1 MITPMRNIKYS
12 IAVLAVFLSGCTT
25 TPVVDTPKGEM
36 TADITNTV
44 TPAVAVHPYAD
55 IPSDQLSVLLEA
67 EFAIR
72 ARDLPLG
79 LRRLIVA
86 SLLIPDPAI
95 ARRAL
100 QLAQFMRDTD
110 ATLSMAKRVSDLE
123 PTDGEAATLAAAIL
137 IDRNDVAEALR
148 YSQRAFASDSEINPA
163 ALLNDYAAQPDE
175 TKARIQKLL
184 TQLAANYPDDPR
196 SLFAMALLEWR
207 KGNIDAAKEGL
218 KALFTVDPYH
228 ERGTL
233 LITEIRLQA
242 DDPSTF
248 EALLTAIEVTNSA
261 LLRYQYARYLLG
273 RQELENAKAQFDILV
288 REPQPSADHLISAA
302 LVDIELSQPASALV
316 HLDRVLSGRQRINDA
331 YFFRGLALIQVQD
344 TAQALDAFARVAP
357 STNYTRALREAAN
370 LLISDGDINATN
382 GFFERQRVAH
392 PQGREISFNLHADT
406 LEALG
411 SGEAR
416 NVLTTALSEFPQSTR
431 LLFAR
436 ATLLERLGLFNQ
448 AEADYRQIL
457 SLAPGD
463 AGALNALGYALT
475 NNTTRFSEA
484 ADLLEEAIT
493 KDPRN
498 PAIIDSL
505 GWVYFKLG
513 KKKQAELLLKEAYK
527 QYPDPE
533 VAAHLIELLWSQGRT
548 LEAKD
553 LIGTQLR
560 SSPENQ
566 YLLETAN
573 RLAIPLPE

>member
-12 IAVLAVFLSGCTT
+12 IAVLALFLSGCTT
-25 TPVVDTPKGEM
+25 TQVVDAPKGEIS
-36 TADITNTV
+36 ADVTNPV
-44 TPAVAVHPYAD
+44 TPTVVHPYAD

-79 LRRLIVA
+79 LRRLTAA

-100 QLAQFMRDTD
+100 QLAQFVRDTD
-110 ATLSMAKRVSDLE
+110 ATLGMARRLSDLE
-123 PTDGEAATLAAAIL
+123 PSDGEAATIAAAIL

-148 YSQRAFASDSEINPA
+148 YSRRAFASDSEINPA

-175 TKARIQKLL
+175 TKARIRQLL
-184 TQLAANYPDDPR
+184 GELAVNYPDDPR

-207 KGNIDAAKEGL
+207 SGNIGVAKEGL

-242 DDPSTF
+242 DDPRAF
-248 EALLTAIEVTNSA
+248 ETLLTAIEVTDSA

-288 REPQPSADHLISAA
+288 LAPQPNIDHLISAA
-302 LVDIELSQPASALV
+302 LVDIELSQPMSALV
-316 HLDRVLSGRQRINDA
+316 HLDRVLAGRQRISDA
-331 YFFRGLALIQVQD
+331 YFFRGLALMQVQD
-344 TAQALDAFARVAP
+344 TVQALDAFARVAP
-357 STNYTRALREAAN
+357 SSNYARALREAAN
-370 LLISDGDINATN
+370 LLISNGDINTTN
-382 GFFERQRVAH
+382 VFFERQRVTH
-392 PQGREISFNLHADT
+392 PQGREISFTFHADT

-411 SGEAR
+411 SDEAR
-416 NVLTTALSEFPQSTR
+416 NVLTTALSEFPKSTR

-436 ATLLERLGLFNQ
+436 ATLLERRGLFNQ
-448 AEADYRQIL
+448 AETDYRQIL
-457 SLAPGD
+457 NLAPGD

-484 ADLLEEAIT
+484 ADLLEEALT

-505 GWVYFKLG
+505 GWAYFKLG

-548 LEAKD
+548 LEARD
-553 LIGTQLR
+553 LFSAEWR
-560 SSPENQ
+560 SSPQNK
-566 YLLETAN
+566 YLLDTAN
-573 RLAIPLPE
+573 KLAIPLPE

>member
-1 MITPMRNIKYS
+1 MRNIKYS
-12 IAVLAVFLSGCTT
+12 IAVLALFLSGCTT
-25 TPVVDTPKGEM
+25 THVVDAPKGEIS
-36 TADITNTV
+36 ADVTNPV
-44 TPAVAVHPYAD
+44 TPTVVHPYAD

-79 LRRLIVA
+79 LRRLTAA

-100 QLAQFMRDTD
+100 QLAQFVRDTD
-110 ATLSMAKRVSDLE
+110 ATL
-123 PTDGEAATLAAAIL
+123 G
-137 IDRNDVAEALR
+137 
-148 YSQRAFASDSEINPA
+148 
-163 ALLNDYAAQPDE
+163 
-175 TKARIQKLL
+175 
-184 TQLAANYPDDPR
+184 
-196 SLFAMALLEWR
+196 LLEWR
-207 KGNIDAAKEGL
+207 SGNIEVAKEGL

-242 DDPSTF
+242 DDPRTF
-248 EALLTAIEVTNSA
+248 EALLTAIEVTDSA

-288 REPQPSADHLISAA
+288 LAPQPNIDHLISAA
-302 LVDIELSQPASALV
+302 LVDIELSQPMSALV
-316 HLDRVLSGRQRINDA
+316 HLDRVLAGRQRISDA
-331 YFFRGLALIQVQD
+331 YFFRGLALVQVQD
-344 TAQALDAFARVAP
+344 TVQALDAFARVAP
-357 STNYTRALREAAN
+357 SSNYARALREAAN
-370 LLISDGDINATN
+370 LLISNGDINTTN
-382 GFFERQRVAH
+382 VFFERQRVTH
-392 PQGREISFNLHADT
+392 PQGREISFTFHADT

-411 SGEAR
+411 SDEAR
-416 NVLTTALSEFPQSTR
+416 NLLTTSLSEFPKSTR

-436 ATLLERLGLFNQ
+436 ATLLERRGLFNQ
-448 AEADYRQIL
+448 AETDYRQIL
-457 SLAPGD
+457 NLAPGD

-484 ADLLEEAIT
+484 ADLLEEALT

-505 GWVYFKLG
+505 GWAYFKLG

-548 LEAKD
+548 LEARD
-553 LIGTQLR
+553 LFSAEWR
-560 SSPENQ
+560 SSPQNK
-566 YLLETAN
+566 YLLDTAN
-573 RLAIPLPE
+573 KLAIPLPE

>member
-12 IAVLAVFLSGCTT
+12 IAVLALFLSGCTT
-25 TPVVDTPKGEM
+25 TQVVDAPKGEIS
-36 TADITNTV
+36 ADVTNPV
-44 TPAVAVHPYAD
+44 TPTVVHPYAD

-79 LRRLIVA
+79 LRRLTAA

-100 QLAQFMRDTD
+100 QLAQFVRDTG
-110 ATLSMAKRVSDLE
+110 ATLSMARRLSDLE
-123 PTDGEAATLAAAIL
+123 PSDGEAATIAAAIL

-148 YSQRAFASDSEINPA
+148 YSRRAFASDSEINPA

-175 TKARIQKLL
+175 TKARIRQLL
-184 TQLAANYPDDPR
+184 GELAVNYPDDPR

-207 KGNIDAAKEGL
+207 SGNIGVAKEGL
-218 KALFTVDPYH
+218 RALFTVDPYH

-242 DDPSTF
+242 DDPRAF
-248 EALLTAIEVTNSA
+248 ETLLTAIEVTDSA

-288 REPQPSADHLISAA
+288 LAPQPNIDHLISAA
-302 LVDIELSQPASALV
+302 LVDIELSQPMSALV
-316 HLDRVLSGRQRINDA
+316 HLDRVLAGRQRISDA
-331 YFFRGLALIQVQD
+331 YFFRGLALMQVQD
-344 TAQALDAFARVAP
+344 TVQALDAFARVAP
-357 STNYTRALREAAN
+357 SSNYARALREAAN
-370 LLISDGDINATN
+370 LLISNGDINTTN
-382 GFFERQRVAH
+382 VFFERQRVTH
-392 PQGREISFNLHADT
+392 PQGREISFTFHADT

-411 SGEAR
+411 SDEAR
-416 NVLTTALSEFPQSTR
+416 NVLTTALSEFPKSTR

-436 ATLLERLGLFNQ
+436 ATLLERRGLFNQ
-448 AEADYRQIL
+448 AETDYRQIL
-457 SLAPGD
+457 NLAPGD

-484 ADLLEEAIT
+484 ADLLEEALT

-505 GWVYFKLG
+505 GWAYFKLG

-548 LEAKD
+548 LEARD
-553 LIGTQLR
+553 LFSAEWR
-560 SSPENQ
+560 SSPQNK
-566 YLLETAN
+566 YLLDTAN
-573 RLAIPLPE
+573 KLAIPLPE

>member
-1 MITPMRNIKYS
+1 MRNIKYS

-25 TPVVDTPKGEM
+25 TQVVDAPKGEM
-36 TADITNTV
+36 TADVTNTV

-79 LRRLIVA
+79 LRRLTAA

-110 ATLSMAKRVSDLE
+110 ATLSMAKRLSDLE

-148 YSQRAFASDSEINPA
+148 YSQRAFTSDSEINPA
-163 ALLNDYAAQPDE
+163 ALLNDYATQPDE
-175 TKARIQKLL
+175 TKARIQQLL

-218 KALFTVDPYH
+218 KALFAVDPYH

-242 DDPSTF
+242 DDPRTF
-248 EALLTAIEVTNSA
+248 EALLTAIEVTNSS

-288 REPQPSADHLISAA
+288 REPQPDADHLISAA
-302 LVDIELSQPASALV
+302 LVDIELLQPVSALV

-331 YFFRGLALIQVQD
+331 YFFRGLALVQVQD

-357 STNYTRALREAAN
+357 STNYARALREAAN

-392 PQGREISFNLHADT
+392 PQGREISFTFHADT

-411 SGEAR
+411 SDQAR

-436 ATLLERLGLFNQ
+436 ATLLERLGVFNQ

-484 ADLLEEAIT
+484 ADLLEEAMT

-513 KKKQAELLLKEAYK
+513 KKKQAELLLKQAYK

-553 LIGTQLR
+553 LITTQLR

>member
-1 MITPMRNIKYS
+1 MRNIKYS
-12 IAVLAVFLSGCTT
+12 IAVLALFLSGCTT
-25 TPVVDTPKGEM
+25 TLVVDAPKGEIS
-36 TADITNTV
+36 ADVTNPV
-44 TPAVAVHPYAD
+44 TPTVVHPYAD

-79 LRRLIVA
+79 LRRLTAA

-100 QLAQFMRDTD
+100 QLAQFVRDTD
-110 ATLSMAKRVSDLE
+110 ATLGMARRLSDLE
-123 PTDGEAATLAAAIL
+123 PSDGEAATIAAAIL

-148 YSQRAFASDSEINPA
+148 YSRRAFASDSEINPA

-175 TKARIQKLL
+175 TKARIRQLL
-184 TQLAANYPDDPR
+184 GELVVNYPDDPR
-196 SLFAMALLEWR
+196 SIFAMALLEWR
-207 KGNIDAAKEGL
+207 SGNIDVAKEGL

-242 DDPSTF
+242 DDPRTF
-248 EALLTAIEVTNSA
+248 EALLTAIEVTDSA

-288 REPQPSADHLISAA
+288 LAPQPNIDHLISAA
-302 LVDIELSQPASALV
+302 LVDIELSQPMSALL
-316 HLDRVLSGRQRINDA
+316 HLDRVLAGRQRINDA
-331 YFFRGLALIQVQD
+331 YFFRGLALVQVED
-344 TAQALDAFARVAP
+344 TVQALDAFARVAP
-357 STNYTRALREAAN
+357 STNYARALREAAN
-370 LLISDGDINATN
+370 LLISNGDINTTN
-382 GFFERQRVAH
+382 VFFERQRVTH
-392 PQGREISFNLHADT
+392 PQGREISFTFHADT

-411 SGEAR
+411 SDEAR

-436 ATLLERLGLFNQ
+436 ATLLERRGLFNQ
-448 AEADYRQIL
+448 AETDYRQIL
-457 SLAPGD
+457 NLAPGD

-484 ADLLEEAIT
+484 ADLLEEALT

-505 GWVYFKLG
+505 GWAYFKLG

-548 LEAKD
+548 LEARD
-553 LIGTQLR
+553 LFSAEWR
-560 SSPENQ
+560 SSPQNK
-566 YLLETAN
+566 YLLDTAN
-573 RLAIPLPE
+573 KLAIPLPE

>member
-1 MITPMRNIKYS
+1 MRNIKYS

-25 TPVVDTPKGEM
+25 TQVVDAPKGEM
-36 TADITNTV
+36 TTDVTNTV

-79 LRRLIVA
+79 LRRLTAA

-110 ATLSMAKRVSDLE
+110 ATLSMAKRLSDLE

-148 YSQRAFASDSEINPA
+148 YSQRAFTSDSEINPA
-163 ALLNDYAAQPDE
+163 ALLNDYATQPDE
-175 TKARIQKLL
+175 TKARLPPLL
-184 TQLAANYPDDPR
+184 THLAANYPDDPR

-218 KALFTVDPYH
+218 KALFAVDPYH

-242 DDPSTF
+242 DDPRTF
-248 EALLTAIEVTNSA
+248 EALLTAIEVTNSS

-288 REPQPSADHLISAA
+288 REPQPDADHLISAA
-302 LVDIELSQPASALV
+302 LVDIELLQPVSALV

-331 YFFRGLALIQVQD
+331 YFFRGLALVQVQD

-357 STNYTRALREAAN
+357 STNCTRALREAAN

-392 PQGREISFNLHADT
+392 PQGREISFTFHADT

-411 SGEAR
+411 SDQAR

-436 ATLLERLGLFNQ
+436 ATLLERLGVFNQ

-484 ADLLEEAIT
+484 ADLLEEAMT

-513 KKKQAELLLKEAYK
+513 KKKQAELLLKQAYK

-553 LIGTQLR
+553 LIATQLR

>member
-1 MITPMRNIKYS
+1 MITAMRNIKYS
-12 IAVLAVFLSGCTT
+12 IAVLALFLSGCTT
-25 TPVVDTPKGEM
+25 TQVVDAPKGEIS
-36 TADITNTV
+36 ADVTNPV
-44 TPAVAVHPYAD
+44 TPTVVHPYAD

-79 LRRLIVA
+79 LRRLTAA

-100 QLAQFMRDTD
+100 QLAQFVRDTG
-110 ATLSMAKRVSDLE
+110 ATLSMARRLSDLE
-123 PTDGEAATLAAAIL
+123 PSDGEAATIAAAIL

-148 YSQRAFASDSEINPA
+148 YSRRAFASDSEINPA

-175 TKARIQKLL
+175 TKARIRQLL
-184 TQLAANYPDDPR
+184 GELAVNYPDDPR

-207 KGNIDAAKEGL
+207 SGNIGVAKEGL

-242 DDPSTF
+242 DDPRAF
-248 EALLTAIEVTNSA
+248 EALLTAIEVTDSA

-288 REPQPSADHLISAA
+288 LAPQPNIDHLISAA
-302 LVDIELSQPASALV
+302 LVDIELSQPMSALV
-316 HLDRVLSGRQRINDA
+316 HLDRVLAGRQRISDA
-331 YFFRGLALIQVQD
+331 YFFRGLALVQVQD
-344 TAQALDAFARVAP
+344 TVQALDAFARVAP
-357 STNYTRALREAAN
+357 SSNYARALREAAN
-370 LLISDGDINATN
+370 LLISNGDINTTN
-382 GFFERQRVAH
+382 VFFERQRVTH
-392 PQGREISFNLHADT
+392 PQGREISFTFHADT

-411 SGEAR
+411 SDEAR
-416 NVLTTALSEFPQSTR
+416 NVLTTALSEFPKSTR

-436 ATLLERLGLFNQ
+436 ATLLERRGLFNQ
-448 AEADYRQIL
+448 AETDYRQIL
-457 SLAPGD
+457 NLAPGD

-484 ADLLEEAIT
+484 ADLLEEALT

-505 GWVYFKLG
+505 GWAYFKLG

-548 LEAKD
+548 LEARD
-553 LIGTQLR
+553 LFSAEWR
-560 SSPENQ
+560 SSPQNK
-566 YLLETAN
+566 YLLDTAN
-573 RLAIPLPE
+573 KLAIPLPE

>member
-12 IAVLAVFLSGCTT
+12 IAVLALFLSGCTT
-25 TPVVDTPKGEM
+25 TQVVDAPKGEIS
-36 TADITNTV
+36 ADVTNPV
-44 TPAVAVHPYAD
+44 TPTVVHPYAD

-79 LRRLIVA
+79 LRRLTAA

-100 QLAQFMRDTD
+100 QLAQFVRDTG
-110 ATLSMAKRVSDLE
+110 ATLSMARRLSDLE
-123 PTDGEAATLAAAIL
+123 PSDGEAATIAAAIL

-148 YSQRAFASDSEINPA
+148 YSRRAFASDSEINPA

-175 TKARIQKLL
+175 TKARIRQLL
-184 TQLAANYPDDPR
+184 GELAVNYPDDPR

-207 KGNIDAAKEGL
+207 SGNIGVAKEGL

-242 DDPSTF
+242 DDPRAF
-248 EALLTAIEVTNSA
+248 ETLLTAIEVTDSA

-288 REPQPSADHLISAA
+288 LAPQPNIDHLISAA
-302 LVDIELSQPASALV
+302 LVDIELSQPMSALV
-316 HLDRVLSGRQRINDA
+316 HLDRVLAGRQRISDA
-331 YFFRGLALIQVQD
+331 YFFRGLALMQVQD
-344 TAQALDAFARVAP
+344 TVQALDAFARVAP
-357 STNYTRALREAAN
+357 SSNYARALREAAN
-370 LLISDGDINATN
+370 LLISNGDINTTN
-382 GFFERQRVAH
+382 VFFERQRVTH
-392 PQGREISFNLHADT
+392 PQGREISFTFHADT

-411 SGEAR
+411 SDEAR
-416 NVLTTALSEFPQSTR
+416 NVLTTALSEFPKSTR

-436 ATLLERLGLFNQ
+436 ATLLERRGLFNQ
-448 AEADYRQIL
+448 AETDYRQIL
-457 SLAPGD
+457 NLAPGD

-484 ADLLEEAIT
+484 ADLLEEALT

-505 GWVYFKLG
+505 GWAYFKLG

-548 LEAKD
+548 LEARD
-553 LIGTQLR
+553 LFSAEWR
-560 SSPENQ
+560 SSPQNK
-566 YLLETAN
+566 YLLDTAN
-573 RLAIPLPE
+573 KLAIPLPE

>member
-12 IAVLAVFLSGCTT
+12 IAVLALFLSGCTT
-25 TPVVDTPKGEM
+25 TQVVDAPKGEIS
-36 TADITNTV
+36 ADVTNPV
-44 TPAVAVHPYAD
+44 TPTVVHPYAD

-79 LRRLIVA
+79 LRRLTAA

-100 QLAQFMRDTD
+100 QLAQFVRDTD
-110 ATLSMAKRVSDLE
+110 ATLGMARRLSDLE
-123 PTDGEAATLAAAIL
+123 PSDGEAATIAAAIL

-148 YSQRAFASDSEINPA
+148 YSRRAFASDSEINPA

-175 TKARIQKLL
+175 TKARIRQLL
-184 TQLAANYPDDPR
+184 GELAVNYPDDPR

-207 KGNIDAAKEGL
+207 SGNIGVAKEGL

-242 DDPSTF
+242 DDPRAF
-248 EALLTAIEVTNSA
+248 ETLLTAIEVTDSA

-273 RQELENAKAQFDILV
+273 RQELENAKAQFDILMLA
-288 REPQPSADHLISAA
+288 PQPNIDHLISAA
-302 LVDIELSQPASALV
+302 LVDIELSQPMSALV
-316 HLDRVLSGRQRINDA
+316 HLDRVLAGRQRISDA
-331 YFFRGLALIQVQD
+331 YFFRGLALVQVQD
-344 TAQALDAFARVAP
+344 TVQALDAFARVAP
-357 STNYTRALREAAN
+357 SSNYARALREAAN
-370 LLISDGDINATN
+370 LLISNGDINTTN
-382 GFFERQRVAH
+382 VFFERQRVTH
-392 PQGREISFNLHADT
+392 PQGREISFTFHADT

-411 SGEAR
+411 SDEAR
-416 NVLTTALSEFPQSTR
+416 NVLTTALSEFPKSTR

-436 ATLLERLGLFNQ
+436 ATLLERRGLFNQ
-448 AEADYRQIL
+448 AETDYRQIL
-457 SLAPGD
+457 NLAPGD

-484 ADLLEEAIT
+484 ADLLEEALT

-505 GWVYFKLG
+505 GWAYFKLG

-548 LEAKD
+548 LEARD
-553 LIGTQLR
+553 LFSAEWR
-560 SSPENQ
+560 SSPQNK
-566 YLLETAN
+566 YLLDTAN
-573 RLAIPLPE
+573 KLAIPLPE

>member
-12 IAVLAVFLSGCTT
+12 IAVLALFLSGCTT
-25 TPVVDTPKGEM
+25 TQVVDAPKGEIS
-36 TADITNTV
+36 ADVTNPV
-44 TPAVAVHPYAD
+44 TPTVVHPYAD

-79 LRRLIVA
+79 LRRLTAA

-100 QLAQFMRDTD
+100 QLAQFVRDTG
-110 ATLSMAKRVSDLE
+110 ATLSMARRLSDLE
-123 PTDGEAATLAAAIL
+123 PSDGEAATIAAAIL

-148 YSQRAFASDSEINPA
+148 YSRRAFASDSEINPA

-175 TKARIQKLL
+175 TKVRIRQLL
-184 TQLAANYPDDPR
+184 GELAVNYPDDPR
-196 SLFAMALLEWR
+196 SIFAMALLEWR
-207 KGNIDAAKEGL
+207 SGNIDVAKEGL

-242 DDPSTF
+242 DDPRTF
-248 EALLTAIEVTNSA
+248 EALLTAIEVTDSA

-288 REPQPSADHLISAA
+288 LAPQPNIDHLISAA
-302 LVDIELSQPASALV
+302 LVDIELSQPMSALV
-316 HLDRVLSGRQRINDA
+316 HLDRVLAGRQRISDA
-331 YFFRGLALIQVQD
+331 YFFRGLALVQVQD
-344 TAQALDAFARVAP
+344 TVQALDAFARVAP
-357 STNYTRALREAAN
+357 SSNYARALREAAN
-370 LLISDGDINATN
+370 LLISNGDINTTN
-382 GFFERQRVAH
+382 VFFERQRVTH
-392 PQGREISFNLHADT
+392 PQGREISFTFHADT

-411 SGEAR
+411 SDEAR
-416 NVLTTALSEFPQSTR
+416 NVLTTALSEFPKSTR

-436 ATLLERLGLFNQ
+436 ATLLERRGLFNQ
-448 AEADYRQIL
+448 AETDYRQIL
-457 SLAPGD
+457 NLAPGD

-484 ADLLEEAIT
+484 ADLLEEALT

-505 GWVYFKLG
+505 GWAYFKLG

-548 LEAKD
+548 LEARD
-553 LIGTQLR
+553 LFSAEWR
-560 SSPENQ
+560 SSPQNK
-566 YLLETAN
+566 YLLDTAN
-573 RLAIPLPE
+573 KLAIPLPE

>member
-25 TPVVDTPKGEM
+25 TQVVDAPKTEII
-36 TADITNTV
+36 ADVTNPV
-44 TPAVAVHPYAD
+44 TPAVVHPYAD
-55 IPSDQLSVLLEA
+55 IPSDQLSMLLEA

-72 ARDLPLG
+72 VRDLPLG
-79 LRRLIVA
+79 LRRLTAA

-110 ATLSMAKRVSDLE
+110 ATLSMAKRLSDLE

-148 YSQRAFASDSEINPA
+148 YSQRAFTSDSEINPA
-163 ALLNDYAAQPDE
+163 ALLNDYATQPDE
-175 TKARIQKLL
+175 TKARIQQLL

-218 KALFTVDPYH
+218 KALFAVDPYH

-392 PQGREISFNLHADT
+392 PQGREISFNLHAEA

-411 SGEAR
+411 SDEAR

-436 ATLLERLGLFNQ
+436 ATLLERLGVFNQ

-475 NNTTRFSEA
+475 NNTNRFSEA
-484 ADLLEEAIT
+484 ADLLEEAMT

-553 LIGTQLR
+553 LIATQLR

>member
-12 IAVLAVFLSGCTT
+12 IAVLALFLSGCTT
-25 TPVVDTPKGEM
+25 TQMVDAPTGEIS
-36 TADITNTV
+36 ADVTNPV
-44 TPAVAVHPYAD
+44 TPTVVHPYAD

-79 LRRLIVA
+79 LRRLTAA

-100 QLAQFMRDTD
+100 QLAQFVRDTD
-110 ATLSMAKRVSDLE
+110 ATLSMARRLSDLE
-123 PTDGEAATLAAAIL
+123 PNDGEAATIAAAIL

-148 YSQRAFASDSEINPA
+148 YSRRAFASDSEINPA

-175 TKARIQKLL
+175 TKARIRQLL
-184 TQLAANYPDDPR
+184 GELAVNYPDDPR

-207 KGNIDAAKEGL
+207 SGNIGVAKEGL

-242 DDPSTF
+242 DDPRAF
-248 EALLTAIEVTNSA
+248 EALLTAIEVTDSA

-288 REPQPSADHLISAA
+288 LAPQPNIDHLISAA
-302 LVDIELSQPASALV
+302 LVDIELSQPMSALV
-316 HLDRVLSGRQRINDA
+316 HLDRVLAGRQRISDA
-331 YFFRGLALIQVQD
+331 YFFRGLALVQVQD
-344 TAQALDAFARVAP
+344 TVQALDAFARVAP
-357 STNYTRALREAAN
+357 SSNYARALREAAN
-370 LLISDGDINATN
+370 LLISNGDINTTN
-382 GFFERQRVAH
+382 VFFERQRVTH
-392 PQGREISFNLHADT
+392 PQGREISFTFHADT

-411 SGEAR
+411 SDEAR
-416 NVLTTALSEFPQSTR
+416 NVLTTALSEFPKSTR

-436 ATLLERLGLFNQ
+436 ATLLERRGLFNQ
-448 AEADYRQIL
+448 AETDYRQIL
-457 SLAPGD
+457 NLAPGD

-484 ADLLEEAIT
+484 ADLLEEALT

-505 GWVYFKLG
+505 GWAYFKLG

-548 LEAKD
+548 LEARD
-553 LIGTQLR
+553 LFSAEWR
-560 SSPENQ
+560 SSPQNQ
-566 YLLETAN
+566 HLLDTAN
-573 RLAIPLPE
+573 KLAIPLPE

>member
-12 IAVLAVFLSGCTT
+12 IAVLALFLSGCTT
-25 TPVVDTPKGEM
+25 TQVVDAPKGEIS
-36 TADITNTV
+36 AGVTNPV
-44 TPAVAVHPYAD
+44 TPTVVHPYAE
-55 IPSDQLSVLLEA
+55 IPSDQLCVLLEA

-79 LRRLIVA
+79 LRRLTAA

-100 QLAQFMRDTD
+100 QLAQFVRDTG
-110 ATLSMAKRVSDLE
+110 ATLSMARRLSDLE
-123 PTDGEAATLAAAIL
+123 PSDGEAATIAAAIL

-148 YSQRAFASDSEINPA
+148 YSRRAFASDSEINPA

-175 TKARIQKLL
+175 TKARIRQLL
-184 TQLAANYPDDPR
+184 GELAVNYPDDPR

-207 KGNIDAAKEGL
+207 SGNIGVAKEGL

-242 DDPSTF
+242 DDPRAF
-248 EALLTAIEVTNSA
+248 EALLTAIEVTDSA

-288 REPQPSADHLISAA
+288 LAPQPNIDHLISAA
-302 LVDIELSQPASALV
+302 LVDIELSQPMSALV
-316 HLDRVLSGRQRINDA
+316 HLDRVLAGRQRISDA
-331 YFFRGLALIQVQD
+331 YFFRGLALVQVQD
-344 TAQALDAFARVAP
+344 TVQALDAFARVAP
-357 STNYTRALREAAN
+357 SSNYARALREAAN
-370 LLISDGDINATN
+370 LLISNGDINTTN
-382 GFFERQRVAH
+382 VFFERQRVTH
-392 PQGREISFNLHADT
+392 PQGREISFTFHADT

-411 SGEAR
+411 SDEAR
-416 NVLTTALSEFPQSTR
+416 NVLTTALSEFPKSTR

-436 ATLLERLGLFNQ
+436 ATLLERRGLFNQ
-448 AEADYRQIL
+448 AETDYRQIL
-457 SLAPGD
+457 NLAPGD

-484 ADLLEEAIT
+484 ADLLEEALT

-505 GWVYFKLG
+505 GWAYFKLG

-548 LEAKD
+548 LEARD
-553 LIGTQLR
+553 LFSAEWR
-560 SSPENQ
+560 SSPQNK
-566 YLLETAN
+566 YLLDTAN
-573 RLAIPLPE
+573 KLAIPLPE

>member
-1 MITPMRNIKYS
+1 MRNIKYS

-25 TPVVDTPKGEM
+25 TQVVDAPKGEM
-36 TADITNTV
+36 TADVTNTV

-72 ARDLPLG
+72 TRDLPLA
-79 LRRLIVA
+79 LRRLTAA

-110 ATLSMAKRVSDLE
+110 ATLSMAKRLSDLE

-148 YSQRAFASDSEINPA
+148 YSQRALTSDSEINPA

-175 TKARIQKLL
+175 TKARIQQLL

-218 KALFTVDPYH
+218 KALFAVDPYH

-288 REPQPSADHLISAA
+288 REPQPDADHLISAA
-302 LVDIELSQPASALV
+302 LVDIELSQPVSALV

-331 YFFRGLALIQVQD
+331 YFFRGLALVQVQD

-357 STNYTRALREAAN
+357 STNYARALREAAN

-392 PQGREISFNLHADT
+392 PQGREISFTFHADT

-411 SGEAR
+411 SDQAR

-436 ATLLERLGLFNQ
+436 ATLLERLGVFNQ

-484 ADLLEEAIT
+484 ADLLEEAMT

-513 KKKQAELLLKEAYK
+513 KKKQAELLLKQAYK

-553 LIGTQLR
+553 LITTQLR

>member
-1 MITPMRNIKYS
+1 
-12 IAVLAVFLSGCTT
+12 
-25 TPVVDTPKGEM
+25 M
-36 TADITNTV
+36 TM
-44 TPAVAVHPYAD
+44 PH
-55 IPSDQLSVLLEA
+55 S
-67 EFAIR
+67 
-72 ARDLPLG
+72 
-79 LRRLIVA
+79 
-86 SLLIPDPAI
+86 
-95 ARRAL
+95 
-100 QLAQFMRDTD
+100 
-110 ATLSMAKRVSDLE
+110 
-123 PTDGEAATLAAAIL
+123 PT
-137 IDRNDVAEALR
+137 R
-148 YSQRAFASDSEINPA
+148 P
-163 ALLNDYAAQPDE
+163 
-175 TKARIQKLL
+175 KARIRQLL
-184 TQLAANYPDDPR
+184 SELAINYPDDPR

-207 KGNIDAAKEGL
+207 SGNIDVAKEGL

-242 DDPSTF
+242 DDPHAF
-248 EALLTAIEVTNSA
+248 EALLTAIEATNSA

-288 REPQPSADHLISAA
+288 LAPQPNTDHLISAA
-302 LVDIELSQPASALV
+302 LVDIELSQPRSALV

-331 YFFRGLALIQVQD
+331 YFFRGLALVQVQD

-357 STNYTRALREAAN
+357 STNYTRALREAAS
-370 LLISDGDINATN
+370 LLISDGDITATN
-382 GFFERQRVAH
+382 VFFERQRAAH
-392 PQGREISFNLHADT
+392 PQGREISFTFHADT

-411 SGEAR
+411 SDEAR

-436 ATLLERLGLFNQ
+436 ATLLERRGLFNQ

-457 SLAPGD
+457 NLAPGD

-484 ADLLEEAIT
+484 ADLLEEALT

-505 GWVYFKLG
+505 GWAYFKLG

-548 LEAKD
+548 LEARD
-553 LIGTQLR
+553 LIAAEWQ
-560 SSPENQ
+560 SSPQNQ
-566 YLLETAN
+566 YLLDTAN

>member
-12 IAVLAVFLSGCTT
+12 IAVLALFLSGCTT
-25 TPVVDTPKGEM
+25 TQVVDAPKGEIS
-36 TADITNTV
+36 ADVTNPATPTV
-44 TPAVAVHPYAD
+44 VHPYAD

-79 LRRLIVA
+79 LRRLTAA

-100 QLAQFMRDTD
+100 QLAQFVRDTD
-110 ATLSMAKRVSDLE
+110 ATLGMARRLSDLE
-123 PTDGEAATLAAAIL
+123 PSDGEAATIAAAIL

-148 YSQRAFASDSEINPA
+148 YSRRAFASDSEINPA

-175 TKARIQKLL
+175 TKARIRQLL
-184 TQLAANYPDDPR
+184 GELAVNYPDDPR

-207 KGNIDAAKEGL
+207 SGNIGVAKEGL
-218 KALFTVDPYH
+218 RALFTVDPYH

-242 DDPSTF
+242 DDPRAF
-248 EALLTAIEVTNSA
+248 ETLLTAIEVTDSA

-288 REPQPSADHLISAA
+288 LAPQPNIDHLISAA
-302 LVDIELSQPASALV
+302 LVDIELSQPMSALV
-316 HLDRVLSGRQRINDA
+316 HLDRVLAGRQRISDA
-331 YFFRGLALIQVQD
+331 YFFRGLALMQVQD
-344 TAQALDAFARVAP
+344 TVQALDAFARVAP
-357 STNYTRALREAAN
+357 SSNYARALREAAN
-370 LLISDGDINATN
+370 LLISNGDINTTN
-382 GFFERQRVAH
+382 VFFERQRVTH
-392 PQGREISFNLHADT
+392 PQGREISFTFHADT

-411 SGEAR
+411 SDEAR
-416 NVLTTALSEFPQSTR
+416 NVLTTALSEFPKSTR

-436 ATLLERLGLFNQ
+436 ATLLERRGLFNQ
-448 AEADYRQIL
+448 AETDYRQIL
-457 SLAPGD
+457 NLAPGD

-484 ADLLEEAIT
+484 ADLLEEALT

-505 GWVYFKLG
+505 GWAYFKLG
-513 KKKQAELLLKEAYK
+513 KKKRAELLLKEAYK

-548 LEAKD
+548 LEARD
-553 LIGTQLR
+553 LFSAEWR
-560 SSPENQ
+560 SSPQNK
-566 YLLETAN
+566 YLLDTAN
-573 RLAIPLPE
+573 KLAIPLPE

>member
-1 MITPMRNIKYS
+1 MITHMRNIKYS
-12 IAVLAVFLSGCTT
+12 IAVLALFLSGCTT
-25 TPVVDTPKGEM
+25 TQVVDAPKGEIS
-36 TADITNTV
+36 AGVTNPV
-44 TPAVAVHPYAD
+44 TPTVVHPYAE
-55 IPSDQLSVLLEA
+55 IPSDQLCVLLEA

-79 LRRLIVA
+79 LRRLTAA

-100 QLAQFMRDTD
+100 QLAQFVRDTG
-110 ATLSMAKRVSDLE
+110 ATLSMARRLSDLE
-123 PTDGEAATLAAAIL
+123 PSDGEAATIAAAIL

-148 YSQRAFASDSEINPA
+148 YSRRAFASDSEINPA

-175 TKARIQKLL
+175 TKARIRQLL
-184 TQLAANYPDDPR
+184 GELAVNYPDDPR

-207 KGNIDAAKEGL
+207 SGNIGVAKEGL

-242 DDPSTF
+242 DDPRAF
-248 EALLTAIEVTNSA
+248 EALLTAIEVTDSA

-273 RQELENAKAQFDILV
+273 RQELENAKAQFDILMLA
-288 REPQPSADHLISAA
+288 PQPNIDHLISAA
-302 LVDIELSQPASALV
+302 LVDIELSQPMSALV
-316 HLDRVLSGRQRINDA
+316 HLDRVLAGRQRISDA
-331 YFFRGLALIQVQD
+331 YFFRGLALVQVQD
-344 TAQALDAFARVAP
+344 TVQALDAFARVAP
-357 STNYTRALREAAN
+357 SSNYARALREATN
-370 LLISDGDINATN
+370 LLISNGDINTTN
-382 GFFERQRVAH
+382 VFFERQRVTH
-392 PQGREISFNLHADT
+392 PQGREISFTFHADT

-411 SGEAR
+411 SDEAR
-416 NVLTTALSEFPQSTR
+416 NVLTTALSEFPKSTR

-436 ATLLERLGLFNQ
+436 ATLLERRGLFNQ
-448 AEADYRQIL
+448 AETDYRQIL
-457 SLAPGD
+457 NLAPGD

-484 ADLLEEAIT
+484 ADLLEEALT

-505 GWVYFKLG
+505 GWAYFKLG

-548 LEAKD
+548 LEARD
-553 LIGTQLR
+553 LFSAEWR
-560 SSPENQ
+560 SSPQNK
-566 YLLETAN
+566 YLLDTAN
-573 RLAIPLPE
+573 KLAIPLPE

>member
-12 IAVLAVFLSGCTT
+12 IAVLALFLSGCTT
-25 TPVVDTPKGEM
+25 THVVDAPKGEIS
-36 TADITNTV
+36 ADVTNPV
-44 TPAVAVHPYAD
+44 TPTVVHPYAD

-79 LRRLIVA
+79 LRRLTAA

-100 QLAQFMRDTD
+100 QLAQFVRDTD
-110 ATLSMAKRVSDLE
+110 ATLGMARRLSDLE
-123 PTDGEAATLAAAIL
+123 PSDGEAATIAAAIL

-148 YSQRAFASDSEINPA
+148 YSRRAFASDSEINPA

-175 TKARIQKLL
+175 TKARIRQLL
-184 TQLAANYPDDPR
+184 GELAVNYPDDPR

-207 KGNIDAAKEGL
+207 SGNIGVAKEGL

-242 DDPSTF
+242 DDPRAF
-248 EALLTAIEVTNSA
+248 EALLTAIEVTDSA

-288 REPQPSADHLISAA
+288 LAPQPNIDHLISAA
-302 LVDIELSQPASALV
+302 LVDIELSQPMSALV
-316 HLDRVLSGRQRINDA
+316 HLDRVLAGSQRISDA
-331 YFFRGLALIQVQD
+331 YFFRGLALVQVQD
-344 TAQALDAFARVAP
+344 TVQALDAFARVAP
-357 STNYTRALREAAN
+357 SSNYARALREAAN
-370 LLISDGDINATN
+370 LLISNGDINTTN
-382 GFFERQRVAH
+382 VFFERQRVTH
-392 PQGREISFNLHADT
+392 PQGREISFTFHADT

-411 SGEAR
+411 SDEAR
-416 NVLTTALSEFPQSTR
+416 NVLTTALSEFPKSTR

-436 ATLLERLGLFNQ
+436 ATLLERRGLFNQ
-448 AEADYRQIL
+448 AETDYRQIL
-457 SLAPGD
+457 NLAPGD

-484 ADLLEEAIT
+484 ADLLEEALT

-505 GWVYFKLG
+505 GWAYFKLG

-548 LEAKD
+548 LEARD
-553 LIGTQLR
+553 LFSAEWR
-560 SSPENQ
+560 SSPQNK
-566 YLLETAN
+566 YLLDTAN
-573 RLAIPLPE
+573 KLAIPLPE

>member
-1 MITPMRNIKYS
+1 MRNIKYS

-25 TPVVDTPKGEM
+25 TQVVDAPKGEM
-36 TADITNTV
+36 TADVTNTV

-72 ARDLPLG
+72 TRDLPLA
-79 LRRLIVA
+79 LRRLTAA

-110 ATLSMAKRVSDLE
+110 ATLSMAKRLSDLE

-148 YSQRAFASDSEINPA
+148 YSQRALTSDSEINPA
-163 ALLNDYAAQPDE
+163 ALLNDYATQPDE
-175 TKARIQKLL
+175 TKARIQQLL

-218 KALFTVDPYH
+218 KALFAVDPYH
-228 ERGTL
+228 ERATL

-242 DDPSTF
+242 DDPRTF

-288 REPQPSADHLISAA
+288 REPQPDADHLISAA

-357 STNYTRALREAAN
+357 STNYARALREAAN

-392 PQGREISFNLHADT
+392 PQGREISFTFHADT

-411 SGEAR
+411 SDQAR

-436 ATLLERLGLFNQ
+436 ATLLERLGVFNQ

-484 ADLLEEAIT
+484 ADLLEEAMT

-513 KKKQAELLLKEAYK
+513 KKKQAELLLKQAYK

-553 LIGTQLR
+553 LITTQLR

>member
-1 MITPMRNIKYS
+1 MITHMRNIKYS
-12 IAVLAVFLSGCTT
+12 IAVLALFLSGCTT
-25 TPVVDTPKGEM
+25 TQVVDAPKGEIS
-36 TADITNTV
+36 AGVTNPV
-44 TPAVAVHPYAD
+44 TPTVVHPYAE
-55 IPSDQLSVLLEA
+55 IPSDQLCVLLEA

-79 LRRLIVA
+79 LRRLTAA

-100 QLAQFMRDTD
+100 QLAQFVRDTG
-110 ATLSMAKRVSDLE
+110 ATLSMARRLSDLE
-123 PTDGEAATLAAAIL
+123 PSDGEAATIAAAIL
-137 IDRNDVAEALR
+137 IDRNNVAEALR
-148 YSQRAFASDSEINPA
+148 YSRRAFASDSEINPA

-175 TKARIQKLL
+175 TKARIRQLL
-184 TQLAANYPDDPR
+184 GELAVNYPDDPR
-196 SLFAMALLEWR
+196 SLFAMTLLEWR
-207 KGNIDAAKEGL
+207 SGNIGVAKEGL
-218 KALFTVDPYH
+218 KALFAVDPYH

-242 DDPSTF
+242 DDPRAF
-248 EALLTAIEVTNSA
+248 EALLTAIEVTDSA

-288 REPQPSADHLISAA
+288 LAPQPNIDHLISAA
-302 LVDIELSQPASALV
+302 LVDIELSQPMSALV
-316 HLDRVLSGRQRINDA
+316 HLDRVLAGRQRISDA
-331 YFFRGLALIQVQD
+331 YFFRGLALVQVQD
-344 TAQALDAFARVAP
+344 TVQALDAFARVAP
-357 STNYTRALREAAN
+357 SSNYARALREAAN
-370 LLISDGDINATN
+370 LLISNGDINTTN
-382 GFFERQRVAH
+382 VFFERQRVTH
-392 PQGREISFNLHADT
+392 PQGREISFTFHADT

-411 SGEAR
+411 SDEAR
-416 NVLTTALSEFPQSTR
+416 NVLTTALSEFPKSTR

-436 ATLLERLGLFNQ
+436 ATLLERRGLFDQ
-448 AEADYRQIL
+448 AETDYRQIL
-457 SLAPGD
+457 NLAPGD

-484 ADLLEEAIT
+484 ADLLEEALT

-505 GWVYFKLG
+505 GWAYFKLG

-548 LEAKD
+548 LEARD
-553 LIGTQLR
+553 LFSAEWR
-560 SSPENQ
+560 SSPQNK
-566 YLLETAN
+566 YLLDTAN
-573 RLAIPLPE
+573 KLAIPLPE